1 VYMKILVVDD
11 SLFQRKIL
19 KKILEEGGYE
29 VAGEAV
35 NGKEG
40 IEKATRMKP
49 DVIIMDIIMPDISGI
64 EAIKNILEVNP
75 GIRVI
80 VCSSDIQKMRIEEAE
95 ELGAAYYITKPVDG
109 NELLKAIQTA
119 GRTGQTG

>member
-1 VYMKILVVDD
+1 MKILVVDD

-40 IEKATRMKP
+40 IETAARMKP
-49 DVIIMDIIMPDISGI
+49 DVIIMDIIMPDINGI
-64 EAIKNILEVNP
+64 EAIKKILEVNP

-80 VCSSDIQKMRIEEAE
+80 VCSSDIQKIRIKEAE

-119 GRTGQTG
+119 GRAEQTG

>member
-1 VYMKILVVDD
+1 MKILVVDD

-19 KKILEEGGYE
+19 RNILEEGGYE
-29 VAGEAV
+29 VAGEAI

-40 IEKATRMKP
+40 IEKAASMKP

-80 VCSSDIQKMRIEEAE
+80 VCSSDIQEMRIKEAE

-109 NELLKAIQTA
+109 NELLKAIQIA
-119 GRTGQTG
+119 GRAGQSG